1 MSNKKILID
10 TDLGDDI
17 DDSAALIM
25 ALNAPELEIVGI
37 STVYLDTVKRAEM
50 VLELCSKYDRETIPV
65 CAGFGCP
72 IIERFNLNTPPIQYE
87 ILEKDRKNQIVSDC
101 DGADF
106 ILQKVKEHPDLTIV
120 EMGCMTNLAIAFY
133 REPEL
138 MKKVPILAMGGTFS
152 SSFPEWNIKC
162 DPEAARIVMDFAE
175 HLQMFGLDVTKY
187 CQIPDTLMETLCAKD
202 SERMQYYKKGIQLFR
217 KKMGYAYTFH
227 DVLLIAYLLD
237 PTVAEMEQNDFSI
250 ELSGTHTRGSVIFKT
265 NAYDLHTTVQKDFYF
280 AKSMDVEKF
289 RSIVQRYFI

>member
-1 MSNKKILID
+1 MSHKKILID

-25 ALNAPELEIVGI
+25 ALNAPELEIIGI
-37 STVYLDTVKRAEM
+37 TTVYLDTVKRAEM
-50 VLELCSKYDRETIPV
+50 VLELCNKYGKNDIPV

-72 IIERFNLNTPPIQYE
+72 IIERFPLDTPPIQYE
-87 ILEKDRKNQIVSDC
+87 ILEKDRREQINTRY

-106 ILQKVKEHPDLTIV
+106 ILQQVKEHPDLTIV

-133 REPEL
+133 RNPKL
-138 MKKVPILAMGGTFS
+138 MKKVPIIAMGGTFS

-175 HLQMFGLDVTKY
+175 HLQMFGLDVTKH
-187 CQIPDTLMETLCAKD
+187 CLIPDSLMETLCAKD
-202 SERMQYYKKGIQLFR
+202 SQRMQYYKKGVQLFR
-217 KKMGYAYTFH
+217 EKMGYAYTFH
-227 DVLLIAYLLD
+227 DVLLMAYLLD
-237 PTVAEMEQNDFSI
+237 PSVAEIEQSDYTV
-250 ELSGTHTRGSVIFKT
+250 ELSGSRTRGSIIFQT
-265 NAYDLHTTVQKDFYF
+265 NAYDLHTNVQKDFYY

-289 RSIVQRYFI
+289 RNLVQKHFF